1 MKRYLFSLLFALTF
15 VALPALALADT
26 PANGPYDAPAPQN
39 SGTIPQTGTTNTIPQ
54 SGTTNVIP
62 QSGATN
68 YNVPSAGQPVTVKNP
83 LGANSF
89 CGLVKNLLQA
99 AIAIGIPIAVLFIVY
114 AGFKFVLA
122 RGNAEKLK
130 EARTNFLWTIIG
142 IAIFLG
148 AWLLASVV
156 ANTVNALG
164 GQQNII
170 SCN

>member
-1 MKRYLFSLLFALTF
+1 MKLTLAALLLSIAFII
-15 VALPALALADT
+15 PALVFAQTVAQ
-26 PANGPYDAPAPQN
+26 P
-39 SGTIPQTGTTNTIPQ
+39 SGTVAQPTGSC
-54 SGTTNVIP
+54 SGTNCSYSV
-62 QSGATN
+62 N
-68 YNVPSAGQPVTVKNP
+68 NP

-89 CGLVKNLLQA
+89 CGLVQNLLQA
-99 AIAIGIPIAVLFIVY
+99 ALAIGIPIAVLFIVY

-122 RGNAEKLK
+122 QGNPEKLK
-130 EARTNFLWTIIG
+130 EARNNFMWTVIG

-164 GQQNII
+164 SGSGASNII